1 MESESF
7 WELHCR
13 ESWGTAMMKEFP
25 ISTALAALGIA
36 CVASL
41 TPGSVLAQHAATPL
55 GPATWGNPNQPWGVR
70 RAITNADRALID
82 SYRSGHRQPV
92 LKEDFTNPAEL
103 ETSWMLQ
110 SDDNPGLKSCR
121 RPENVV
127 ITSNELQLRTL
138 DATGC
143 HAKWSTGSMISKEHQ
158 KYGFFEARMKIADI
172 SGLNNAF
179 WLVTT
184 DRYEIDIAE
193 VHYPNDI
200 RLTLHNNNNWATEKD
215 DKMHAVG
222 FDSKFADDFS
232 QDYHDYG
239 VLWTPTDII
248 FEVDGKPTAAIA
260 TNGSIKEAADIR
272 FSTAV
277 TEFGG
282 KIPANPAGHHMYVRS
297 LRVFSYEE

>member
-1 MESESF
+1 VVK
-7 WELHCR
+7 EL
-13 ESWGTAMMKEFP
+13 S
-25 ISTALAALGIA
+25 ISATFMAALVISCA
-36 CVASL
+36 AL
-41 TPGSVLAQHAATPL
+41 LAPVDAPAQRAATPL

-70 RAITNADRALID
+70 RSVTDADRALIE
-82 SYRSGHRQPV
+82 SYRSGRGRSV

-103 ETSWMLQ
+103 QTLWMLQ

-138 DATGC
+138 TATDC
-143 HAKWSTGSMISKEHQ
+143 HAQWSTGSMISKTRQ
-158 KYGFFEARMKIADI
+158 KYGFFEARMKIANI

-184 DRYEIDIAE
+184 DHFEIDVAE

-215 DKMHAVG
+215 DKVHAVG
-222 FDSKFADDFS
+222 FDSKFADNFS

-239 VLWTPTDII
+239 VLWTPAEII
-248 FEVDGKPTAAIA
+248 FEVDGEPIAAIV
-260 TNGSIKEAADIR
+260 TKGTIQGAADIR